1 VSFSGAHL
9 SPTLLRFIHL
19 CIPTY
24 EAAELLLF
32 VVANPNRDFSV
43 DEAVVSMRPTA
54 VTASAVRKYVALFG
68 AHGLIAD
75 TNGRFRY
82 CPASSD
88 LERGVRELAHAY
100 NEKPVT
106 LIRAVYHIGDSKIAD
121 GSSRSSTP

>member
-1 VSFSGAHL
+1 MSPQGAYL

-32 VVANPNRDFSV
+32 VMANANRDFSV
-43 DEAVVSMRPTA
+43 DEAVVSMRLTA
-54 VTASAVRKYVALFG
+54 VSAPAVRKYVALFE

-82 CPASSD
+82 CPASSE

-121 GSSRSSTP
+121 NSITSRTR

>member
-1 VSFSGAHL
+1 VSLSGAYL

-32 VVANPNRDFSV
+32 MVANSNRDFSV

-54 VTASAVRKYVALFG
+54 VTDSAVRKYVALFV

-82 CPASSD
+82 CPASSE
-88 LERGVRELAHAY
+88 LECGVRELAHAY

-106 LIRAVYHIGDSKIAD
+106 LIRAIYHIGDSKIAD
-121 GSSRSSTP
+121 NSITSRTP